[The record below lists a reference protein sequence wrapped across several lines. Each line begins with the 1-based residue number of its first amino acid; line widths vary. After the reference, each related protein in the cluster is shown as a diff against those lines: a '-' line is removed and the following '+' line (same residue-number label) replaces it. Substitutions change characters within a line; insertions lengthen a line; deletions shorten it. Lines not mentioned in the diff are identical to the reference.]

1 MTIMATSITG
11 QTSVQ
16 GAGATTVKI
25 TSGGGIAIALL
36 RLSIGFVFLWAF
48 LDKFFGLGYATPSAR
63 AWINGGSPTK
73 GFLSNVDIGPFQ
85 SAFHSIAGTWWAD
98 TLFML
103 GLLGVGLA
111 VMLGVFMNV
120 SAIAGTL
127 MMVLMWVAE
136 WPLAQFT
143 SSGEASGSTNP
154 FMDYHLIYALVLIV
168 LAVIGAGRYFGI
180 APWWARVTGGKA
192 WLR

>member
-1 MTIMATSITG
+1 MATSTTG
-11 QTSVQ
+11 HAPVLGT
-16 GAGATTVKI
+16 GASTVTI
-25 TSGGGIAIALL
+25 TSGGAIAIALL

-48 LDKFFGLGYATPSAR
+48 LDKFFGLGYSTPGAR

-73 GFLSNVDIGPFQ
+73 GFLSHVDVGPFQ
-85 SAFHSIAGTWWAD
+85 SAFNAIAGTWWAD

-103 GLLGVGLA
+103 GLLGIGLA
-111 VMLGVFMNV
+111 VMSGVFLNV
-120 SAIAGTL
+120 SAIVGSL
-127 MMVLMWVAE
+127 MMVLMWAAE

-143 SSGEASGSTNP
+143 SSGELTGSTNP

-168 LAVIGAGRYFGI
+168 LAVLGAGRYFGI

>member
-1 MTIMATSITG
+1 MATSVTG
-11 QTSVQ
+11 HAPVLGT
-16 GAGATTVKI
+16 GASTVTI
-25 TSGGGIAIALL
+25 TSGGAIAIGLL

-48 LDKFFGLGYATPSAR
+48 LDKLFGLGYSTPSAR
-63 AWINGGSPTK
+63 SWINGGSPTK
-73 GFLSNVDIGPFQ
+73 GFLSHVDAGPFQ
-85 SAFHSIAGTWWAD
+85 SAFNSIAGTWWAD

-120 SAIAGTL
+120 SAVAGSL

-136 WPLAQFT
+136 WPLAQF
-143 SSGEASGSTNP
+143 SSTGDPTGSSNP

-168 LAVIGAGRYFGI
+168 LAVLGAGRYLGI
-180 APWWARVTGGKA
+180 APWWARVTGGQA

>member
-1 MTIMATSITG
+1 MATSISGHTSG
-11 QTSVQ
+11 QATE
-16 GAGATTVKI
+16 ATTVTI
-25 TSGGGIAIALL
+25 TSGGAIAIALL

-48 LDKFFGLGYATPSAR
+48 FDKLFGLGYATPSER
-63 AWINGGSPTK
+63 AWIHGGSPTK
-73 GFLSNVDIGPFQ
+73 GFLSHVDVGPFQ
-85 SAFHSIAGTWWAD
+85 SAFNSIAGTWWAD

-103 GLLGVGLA
+103 GLLGIGLA

-127 MMVLMWVAE
+127 MMVLMWAAE

-143 SSGEASGSTNP
+143 STGEASGSTHP

-168 LAVIGAGRYFGI
+168 LAIIGAGRYFGI

>member
-1 MTIMATSITG
+1 MTTMATSISGHTSG
-11 QTSVQ
+11 QATE
-16 GAGATTVKI
+16 ATTVTI
-25 TSGGGIAIALL
+25 TSGGAIAIALL
-36 RLSIGFVFLWAF
+36 RLSVGFVFLWAF
-48 LDKFFGLGYATPSAR
+48 LDKLFGLGYATPSER
-63 AWINGGSPTK
+63 AWIHGGSPTK
-73 GFLSNVDIGPFQ
+73 GFLSHVDVGPFQ
-85 SAFHSIAGTWWAD
+85 SAFNSIAGTWWAD

-103 GLLGVGLA
+103 GLLGIGLA

-127 MMVLMWVAE
+127 MMVLMWAAE

-143 SSGEASGSTNP
+143 STGEASGSTHP

>member
-1 MTIMATSITG
+1 MTTMATSISGHTSG
-11 QTSVQ
+11 QATE
-16 GAGATTVKI
+16 ATTVTI
-25 TSGGGIAIALL
+25 TSGGAIAIALL

-48 LDKFFGLGYATPSAR
+48 FDKLFGLGYATPSER
-63 AWINGGSPTK
+63 AWIHGGSPTK
-73 GFLSNVDIGPFQ
+73 GFLSHVDVGPFQ
-85 SAFHSIAGTWWAD
+85 SAFNSIAGTWWAD

-103 GLLGVGLA
+103 GLLGIGLA

-127 MMVLMWVAE
+127 MMVLMWAAE

-143 SSGEASGSTNP
+143 STGEASGSTHP

>member
-1 MTIMATSITG
+1 MATSISGHTSG
-11 QTSVQ
+11 QATE
-16 GAGATTVKI
+16 ATTVTI
-25 TSGGGIAIALL
+25 TSGGAIAIALL

-48 LDKFFGLGYATPSAR
+48 FDKLFGLGYATPSER
-63 AWINGGSPTK
+63 AWIHGGSPTK
-73 GFLSNVDIGPFQ
+73 GFLSHVDVGPFQ
-85 SAFHSIAGTWWAD
+85 SAFNSIAGTWWAD

-111 VMLGVFMNV
+111 VMLGVFLNV
-120 SAIAGTL
+120 SAIAGSL
-127 MMVLMWVAE
+127 MMVLMWAAE

-143 SSGEASGSTNP
+143 SSGELTGSTNP